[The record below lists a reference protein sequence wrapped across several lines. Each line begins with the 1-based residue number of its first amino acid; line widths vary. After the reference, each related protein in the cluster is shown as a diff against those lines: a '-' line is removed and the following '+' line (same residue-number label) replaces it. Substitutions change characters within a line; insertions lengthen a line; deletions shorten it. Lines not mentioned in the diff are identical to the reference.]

1 MTISLTWIIAHLI
14 HAAGQSNID
23 LCWAFYCCIESLVI
37 GHCKHN
43 FYTFTY
49 SKPGLFKPF
58 PRNQLATKAQS
69 FPRKSPN
76 TASPMI
82 ARQARVFTWNRGC
95 SSNSP
100 PLTHGDQIPHPLE
113 DSDNQIPSSPGRQ
126 RCQMPGVCPGGMLKL
141 QFDWYIT
148 LQKQFETDNN
158 ECVEREW
165 KLIFNYYQFVKCTMT
180 DM

>member
-1 MTISLTWIIAHLI
+1 MTISLTWIITHLI

-37 GHCKHN
+37 SHSKHN
-43 FYTFTY
+43 FYTFIY
-49 SKPGLFKPF
+49 SKPSLFKPF

-69 FPRKSPN
+69 FPRKSSN

-82 ARQARVFTWNRGC
+82 ARHARDFTWNRGC
-95 SSNSP
+95 RSNSP

-126 RCQMPGVCPGGMLKL
+126 RCQMPGVCREGGGGHVEDSIWPIHNL
-141 QFDWYIT
+141 QRFSFFCGEVS
-148 LQKQFETDNN
+148 LFANSRP
-158 ECVEREW
+158 RE
-165 KLIFNYYQFVKCTMT
+165 FFA
-180 DM
+180 